1 MAKHILTTGKGKNK
15 RQWELTDEEF
25 EYFQMRFEEN
35 ELVDMSDWDIS
46 KIKITEVPPPNI
58 LKPVFND

>member
-1 MAKHILTTGKGKNK
+1 MAKHILTTGKGKSK

-35 ELVDMSDWDIS
+35 ELADMSDYDFS
-46 KIKITEVPPPNI
+46 KIKFTKVPAPNI
-58 LKPVFND
+58 LTPVFND